1 MRQGITTCV
10 VEWSCSH
17 PGGQEAKGREER
29 VEENATLQVQILS
42 DLPPPTIPPPEVSTA
57 FEQLVKL

>member
-1 MRQGITTCV
+1 MWSSRAAHILVARKLRGEKK
-10 VEWSCSH
+10 EW
-17 PGGQEAKGREER
+17 R
-29 VEENATLQVQILS
+29 ENATLQVQILS